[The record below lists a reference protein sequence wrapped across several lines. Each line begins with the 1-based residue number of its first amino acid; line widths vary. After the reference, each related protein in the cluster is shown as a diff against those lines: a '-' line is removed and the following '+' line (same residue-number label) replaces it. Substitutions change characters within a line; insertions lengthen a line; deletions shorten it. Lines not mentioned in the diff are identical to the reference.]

1 MVSPGGLPACEHPP
15 VERVDLERWMEA
27 YERAWRAP
35 GTDAAAALFADD
47 AAYLMHPFAEPVVGL
62 GAIRRLWDDERP
74 EGERFT
80 MEWRIVAV
88 EGDVGVV
95 WLEVHYTAPEDQL
108 FRDLWIVRLGADG
121 RCVAFEEW
129 PFAPGRR
136 VG

>member
-1 MVSPGGLPACEHPP
+1 MPSPGGPPACEHRA

-47 AAYLMHPFAEPVVGL
+47 AAYLMHPFAEPVEGS
-62 GAIRRLWDDERP
+62 RRSAASGTPSAR
-74 EGERFT
+74 RASASQ
-80 MEWRIVAV
+80 WRGGSSRWRATW
-88 EGDVGVV
+88 GSCR
-95 WLEVHYTAPEDQL
+95 LEVRYTAPEDEL